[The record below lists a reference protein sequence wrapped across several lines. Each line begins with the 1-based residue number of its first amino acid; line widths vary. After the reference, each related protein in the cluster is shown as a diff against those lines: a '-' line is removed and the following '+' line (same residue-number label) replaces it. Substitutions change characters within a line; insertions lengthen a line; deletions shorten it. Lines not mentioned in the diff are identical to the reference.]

1 MKRSLITLVL
11 AGVLIAATMSTAFGI
26 NLVEN
31 GDFEQIRE
39 DATPVGWTWVLA
51 RNTEAEFEFDE
62 EERIRGSQSLKIT
75 VKDDTGQVNLM
86 PETTAMPTPQPGA
99 AYELSVWV
107 KTQDLTYN
115 RFMVTPVMRF
125 NFRPSRVRPTPLF
138 NLMDD
143 VGTTTDWK
151 QLTMQITA
159 PNDAR
164 EFILDMILTKGTVW
178 IDGITLTKVD

>member
-1 MKRSLITLVL
+1 MKRPLITLVL
-11 AGVLIAATMSTAFGI
+11 AGILVAAIQSTAFGI

-31 GDFEQIRE
+31 GDFEQVRA
-39 DATPVGWTWVLA
+39 DSSPAGWAWALA
-51 RNTEAEFEFDE
+51 RNTQAEFAFDD
-62 EERIRGSQSLKIT
+62 EERIQGSHSLKIT

-86 PETTAMPTPQPGA
+86 PEATAMGTPQPGA
-99 AYELSVWV
+99 SYELSVWV
-107 KTQDLTYN
+107 KTQDLRYN
-115 RFMVTPVMRF
+115 RFMVTPAIRF
-125 NFRPSRVRPTPLF
+125 NFRPTRVRPTPLF

-164 EFILDMILTKGTVW
+164 EFILDMIITQGTVW
-178 IDGITLTKVD
+178 IDGVSLTRVD